1 MSLSQSARAYAR
13 PQRQGALEIV
23 LPFSLHYLTS
33 CSDFGY
39 TSPVTRE
46 SPAHPP
52 STMTRFR
59 LWWDAADAALAARG
73 EPPLDYED
81 ARSLFDCELELDVP
95 DALLLA
101 PVAKGFEASR

>member
-1 MSLSQSARAYAR
+1 
-13 PQRQGALEIV
+13 
-23 LPFSLHYLTS
+23 
-33 CSDFGY
+33 
-39 TSPVTRE
+39 
-46 SPAHPP
+46 
-52 STMTRFR
+52 MTRFR

-101 PVAKGFEASR
+101 PVAKAFEASR

>member
-1 MSLSQSARAYAR
+1 M
-13 PQRQGALEIV
+13 
-23 LPFSLHYLTS
+23 LPFSLHSLTS
-33 CSDFGY
+33 CSYFGY
-39 TSPVTRE
+39 ILSVTRE

-81 ARSLFDCELELDVP
+81 ARSLFDCELELDDVP
-95 DALLLA
+95 DAFLLA
-101 PVAKGFEASR
+101 PVAKAFEASR